1 MSYVVK
7 APRGPGQLRAAIPLV
22 FGCVLLG
29 GCSAGSDRF
38 SSFSFGSGYDPAPQ
52 AAIKT
57 APAPAPEKSAYR
69 PAGVQPASYQ
79 PGSGGGY
86 QLASATPAQGNG
98 SLQVSRVDLPPLPPR
113 QEPSGTKMAD
123 GYGPYNRP
131 PVPDGV
137 YTAPRVYNPY
147 DGPAGDPPPSGAYP
161 GGERSYGGGA
171 AREEPAPPPKYYRP
185 PNGEA
190 EVYEPRPDG
199 MFRDE
204 PPADEGRNWSY
215 GRRGAESGALSE
227 RPGYG
232 GGGRTVIV
240 APGETLYTLARR
252 WGVTVDMIAR
262 ANGLTTPYVRPGAV
276 LLIPRAD
283 PAAYERAPASAQ
295 AGQGVPAAQH
305 AACTGE
311 RCHVV
316 KPGDTLASIARFH
329 NLSSK
334 QLADANNLTGSTLK
348 PGQKLIIP
356 APNQPPRQAFAEQQE
371 RAPAPLSQA
380 PKASAP
386 DLGEPSPKTAN
397 AAPVPAPAPLKQ
409 APETRTAELQPL
421 PEASCETQL
430 ANPLPR
436 MGATFR
442 KPVEGKTI
450 APFGP
455 QKDGTVNEGI
465 TISVPKGTPVK
476 AAENGVVAYAGDE
489 LPGFG
494 NLILIRHAGDYITAY
509 AHADTI
515 LVKKC
520 DVIKRG
526 QTIATAGT
534 TGDAGQPQLHFE
546 IRKNSKPVDPLP
558 LLGS

>member
-1 MSYVVK
+1 LPYS
-7 APRGPGQLRAAIPLV
+7 PE
-22 FGCVLLG
+22 G
-29 GCSAGSDRF
+29 G
-38 SSFSFGSGYDPAPQ
+38 
-52 AAIKT
+52 
-57 APAPAPEKSAYR
+57 E
-69 PAGVQPASYQ
+69 
-79 PGSGGGY
+79 
-86 QLASATPAQGNG
+86 
-98 SLQVSRVDLPPLPPR
+98 
-113 QEPSGTKMAD
+113 
-123 GYGPYNRP
+123 
-131 PVPDGV
+131 
-137 YTAPRVYNPY
+137 
-147 DGPAGDPPPSGAYP
+147 P
-161 GGERSYGGGA
+161 GGS
-171 AREEPAPPPKYYRP
+171 
-185 PNGEA
+185 
-190 EVYEPRPDG
+190 
-199 MFRDE
+199 
-204 PPADEGRNWSY
+204 
-215 GRRGAESGALSE
+215 
-227 RPGYG
+227 
-232 GGGRTVIV
+232 RTVIV

-283 PAAYERAPASAQ
+283 PAAYGRAPAIAQPAPSAPDIQ
-295 AGQGVPAAQH
+295 N

-316 KPGDTLASIARFH
+316 KPGETLLSIARAH
-329 NLSSK
+329 KLSDK
-334 QLADANNLTGSTLK
+334 QLAEANNLTSSALK

-356 APNQPPRQAFAEQQE
+356 APAQPPRQAFAERQD
-371 RAPAPLSQA
+371 RAPAPAIQV
-380 PKASAP
+380 PKAVAP
-386 DLGEPSPKTAN
+386 
-397 AAPVPAPAPLKQ
+397 AAPVSPKQ

-430 ANPLPR
+430 ANPQPR
-436 MGATFR
+436 MGAAFR

-494 NLILIRHAGDYITAY
+494 NLILIRHADDYITAY

-526 QTIATAGT
+526 QTIGTAGA
-534 TGDAGQPQLHFE
+534 TGDASQPQLHFE

>member
-7 APRGPGQLRAAIPLV
+7 ARRGPSQLRAAVHLA

-29 GCSAGSDRF
+29 GCSTGSDRF
-38 SSFSFGSGYDPAPQ
+38 TSFSFGSGYE
-52 AAIKT
+52 
-57 APAPAPEKSAYR
+57 PAPAAKTAAAATPEKSVYR
-69 PAGVQPASYQ
+69 SWAAQPASYQ
-79 PGSGGGY
+79 PGSAGGY
-86 QLASATPAQGNG
+86 QLASANPAQANG
-98 SLQVSRVDLPPLPPR
+98 YLQVSRVDLPPLPAR
-113 QEPSGTKMAD
+113 QGSSGTKTAD

-131 PVPDGV
+131 PVADGA

-147 DGPAGDPPPSGAYP
+147 DEPDRDAPPSSPYP
-161 GGERSYGGGA
+161 GGDQRSYGRGA
-171 AREEPAPPPKYYRP
+171 AREAPPPPPNSYGP
-185 PNGEA
+185 PNGGPD
-190 EVYEPRPDG
+190 VYEPKLEG

-204 PPADEGRNWSY
+204 PPADEGRNWGY
-215 GRRGAESGALSE
+215 GRRRAEHGALSE
-227 RPGYG
+227 GPAYG
-232 GGGRTVIV
+232 PEGSGGRTVIV

-283 PAAYERAPASAQ
+283 PAAYGRVPASAP
-295 AGQGVPAAQH
+295 AGQS

-316 KPGDTLASIARFH
+316 KPGETLASIARTH
-329 NLSSK
+329 NLSDK
-334 QLADANNLTGSTLK
+334 QLAEANDLSGSALK

-356 APNQPPRQAFAEQQE
+356 AFNQQPRQALADRQD
-371 RAPAPLSQA
+371 RTLAPAVQA
-380 PKASAP
+380 PKTPAQS
-386 DLGEPSPKTAN
+386 LSEPSPKGGN
-397 AAPVPAPAPLKQ
+397 SSPAAVPAPLKQ
-409 APETRTAELQPL
+409 PPETRTAELQPL
-421 PEASCETQL
+421 PEPSCEAAL
-430 ANPLPR
+430 ANPQPR

-494 NLILIRHAGDYITAY
+494 NLILIRHADDYITAY

-526 QTIATAGT
+526 QTIGTAGT
-534 TGDAGQPQLHFE
+534 TGDASQPQLHFE
-546 IRKNSKPVDPLP
+546 VRKNSKPVDPLP